1 MLNNPFTKQPTEKG
15 ELHRGSLSNIVGEE
29 TSYILSHYPT
39 LSTSGSLHAANQ
51 TFSRVA
57 KQLFVKAYQISLIHL
72 ENIY

>member
-15 ELHRGSLSNIVGEE
+15 ELHCSGLSDIVGEDKLY
-29 TSYILSHYPT
+29 SVSLSDSQYFGKSPCCQPDFYH
-39 LSTSGSLHAANQ
+39 S
-51 TFSRVA
+51 A